1 MGTQRLFEIVGFFV
15 NAQCHRRF
23 QHSVICLNLHDD
35 FSMGTIQS
43 HPNGGRTKVTF
54 ACECPL
60 LPRLF
65 VPASALVLLGQLS
78 EKKTASRPL
87 SFDHPVP
94 VQGSHSFPSTEK
106 LASHRTILPCRR
118 KKCSSL
124 EVVVLWSATIIE
136 NQDISRYIKII
147 KMFEESRSSLS
158 RDSLSSTHPEASAG
172 SVEIPITAGSIET
185 SAASVRVH
193 WVFFFRNRDLNVPM
207 FQSQKPQVHV

>member
-1 MGTQRLFEIVGFFV
+1 MSTWRMGTQRLFEIVGFFV

-23 QHSVICLNLHDD
+23 QHSVICLKLHDD

-65 VPASALVLLGQLS
+65 VPASALVFLGQLS
-78 EKKTASRPL
+78 EKKKASRPL
-87 SFDHPVP
+87 SFDHSVP

-124 EVVVLWSATIIE
+124 EVVVLWRSLE
-136 NQDISRYIKII
+136 CHDHRKSRYIKIYQDVRRI
-147 KMFEESRSSLS
+147 QKQLEQGLFEFHTSRSIRWIWICRDPHLRSIRTCSL
-158 RDSLSSTHPEASAG
+158 G
-172 SVEIPITAGSIET
+172 
-185 SAASVRVH
+185 
-193 WVFFFRNRDLNVPM
+193 VFFP
-207 FQSQKPQVHV
+207 